1 MGGKRKVE
9 DTEIV
14 SEDVTMS
21 VEAEDAKPRK
31 TRKVRHCFT
40 KLNLHI

>member
-9 DTEIV
+9 DTENV
-14 SEDVTMS
+14 GEDVTMS
-21 VEAEDAKPRK
+21 VEAEDSKPRK

-40 KLNLHI
+40 KLKLDI